1 MTAVLLEYPDILGVV
16 LPEILPCVGF
26 DQRNPHHCYDVWEHT
41 ARAVGAAP
49 PTRVLRWTMLL
60 HDLGK
65 PKCFTQDANGIGHF
79 YGHTD
84 EVASEKLANEH
95 GVLVRRAERL
105 YRSGWRGETDGRE

>member
-1 MTAVLLEYPDILGVV
+1 M

-79 YGHTD
+79 YGHTA
-84 EVASEKLANEH
+84 VSAEKSPLSPKFSLTPAATY
-95 GVLVRRAERL
+95 GTMYKL
-105 YRSGWRGETDGRE
+105 TI